1 MISCL
6 APTQRFLG
14 LCHVLLPHKKP
25 WLHGRLQ
32 VVETLNQPQSSLSLL
47 LMRGLF
53 AFIPFGHT
61 SSVPSPA
68 CRMLFK
74 RGLGTSQ
81 VIRALRQPSYITIRK
96 LHPLT
101 TDSGLT
107 LIVKC
112 LWSIPLVIAHSG
124 FIRAVHWQLD
134 VVSSQS
140 VKVGVMVREQSTLIK
155 IFSHRW
161 WDMLKEH
168 FLEKRSFIE

>member
-14 LCHVLLPHKKP
+14 LCHALLPHKKP

-32 VVETLNQPQSSLSLL
+32 VVEMLTQPQSSLSLL
-47 LMRGLF
+47 LMCGPF
-53 AFIPFGHT
+53 AFIPFSHT
-61 SSVPSPA
+61 SRVLTPA
-68 CRMLFK
+68 CPMLFK

-81 VIRALRQPSYITIRK
+81 VRDESGYQGTIRK

-124 FIRAVHWQLD
+124 FIRAVHWQLE
-134 VVSSQS
+134 VVGSQS
-140 VKVGVMVREQSTLIK
+140 VKVGVMVREQSTLIQ
-155 IFSHRW
+155 IFSHR
-161 WDMLKEH
+161 
-168 FLEKRSFIE
+168 

>member
-14 LCHVLLPHKKP
+14 LCHALLPHKKP

-32 VVETLNQPQSSLSLL
+32 VVEMLTQPQSPLSLI
-47 LMRGLF
+47 LMRGPF

-61 SSVPSPA
+61 SRVPFPG

-124 FIRAVHWQLD
+124 FIRAVDWQLE
-134 VVSSQS
+134 VVGSQS
-140 VKVGVMVREQSTLIK
+140 VKVGVMVREQSTLIQ
-155 IFSHRW
+155 IFSHR
-161 WDMLKEH
+161 
-168 FLEKRSFIE
+168 

>member
-14 LCHVLLPHKKP
+14 LCHALLPNKKP

-32 VVETLNQPQSSLSLL
+32 VVEMLTQPQSSLSPL
-47 LMRGLF
+47 

-61 SSVPSPA
+61 SRVPSPA

-81 VIRALRQPSYITIRK
+81 VIRALRQPSYITILK

-101 TDSGLT
+101 TDSRLT

-124 FIRAVHWQLD
+124 FIRAVHWQLE
-134 VVSSQS
+134 VVGSQS
-140 VKVGVMVREQSTLIK
+140 VKVGVMVREQSTLIQ
-155 IFSHRW
+155 IFSHR
-161 WDMLKEH
+161 
-168 FLEKRSFIE
+168 

>member
-14 LCHVLLPHKKP
+14 LCHALLPHKKP

-32 VVETLNQPQSSLSLL
+32 VVEMLTQPQSSLSLI
-47 LMRGLF
+47 LMRCPF

-61 SSVPSPA
+61 SRVPSPA

-124 FIRAVHWQLD
+124 FIRAVHWQLE
-134 VVSSQS
+134 VVGSQS
-140 VKVGVMVREQSTLIK
+140 VKVGVMVREQSTLIQ
-155 IFSHRW
+155 IFSHR
-161 WDMLKEH
+161 
-168 FLEKRSFIE
+168 